1 MKLRRH
7 AVSAHG
13 RETPCATCRHTWAF
27 RVPIWRLA
35 TLKVP
40 QPRRPYRSPA
50 LQVPRKQHQGNY
62 IRTLRHLE
70 EAEVAEED
78 RQEQR
83 DGRGATDS
91 REHARHAARADRC
104 ARQLAAVLPSL
115 LWQRMLLNLLWSSCS
130 KCGTSA
136 ATRWS
141 SSVTPQRSS
150 WRYRSP
156 VEAPRGPENIYR
168 RLSSPASGN
177 LQDPRSA
184 RGSASSD
191 PRGTLATGRACHP
204 RA

>member
-40 QPRRPYRSPA
+40 QPRRPYRTPA

-78 RQEQR
+78 QRKQR

-91 REHARHAARADRC
+91 RVHVLDGAKSIY
-104 ARQLAAVLPSL
+104 AAVDSVATLKGRL
-115 LWQRMLLNLLWSSCS
+115 EV
-130 KCGTSA
+130 GETETIAEA
-136 ATRWS
+136 AW
-141 SSVTPQRSS
+141 
-150 WRYRSP
+150 
-156 VEAPRGPENIYR
+156 
-168 RLSSPASGN
+168 LSY
-177 LQDPRSA
+177 
-184 RGSASSD
+184 
-191 PRGTLATGRACHP
+191 
-204 RA
+204 

>member
-40 QPRRPYRSPA
+40 QPRRPCRSPA
-50 LQVPRKQHQGNY
+50 LQAPRKAHQGNY

-130 KCGTSA
+130 KSGTSA
-136 ATRWS
+136 ANRWRS
-141 SSVTPQRSS
+141 SITPQKSS

-156 VEAPRGPENIYR
+156 VEAPRVQKTFIDDFPLPLAATCRTREAPEEVLLAI
-168 RLSSPASGN
+168 LH
-177 LQDPRSA
+177 A
-184 RGSASSD
+184 R
-191 PRGTLATGRACHP
+191 PVRALHK
-204 RA
+204 